1 MPRLYRGTERDAPT
15 SYTLDS
21 TQETLKDMSDTR
33 AILCPYCGDRQ
44 VPSLQCRACGG
55 LFDVWSLHATQNEMG
70 AWFVRDPRRP
80 HFVGFGYEALC
91 AAIRNGEV
99 GRDAIV
105 RGPTTRQLWTL
116 ARRTPGLAHL
126 FGRCAACQ
134 SPMQPDD
141 AACGAC
147 GATTS
152 IDQDRNFFGLPVVE
166 PISPPAGAKADLSAF
181 VLDAGL
187 LVVRSVPVRSPARTV
202 VRVAQPIV
210 TAQAEVNVPSTEFV
224 PDFARG
230 ASAASGMSPTNHS
243 ESPAYT
249 ARTSKTGD
257 SSARSALSP
266 IDRGLIERSRRL
278 EARNMMLLGATVG
291 SLAFALLFGFAYFLE
306 KDDRQKAIEA
316 ARREGAEGVRSEFK
330 RSEPVVVPPPA
341 ELPAM
346 PNDPGASTSASG
358 RASKPPATPPATTPA
373 TTPANPSATVPSTA
387 PAVPPAPAFNSQ
399 PSPRRNGE

>member
-1 MPRLYRGTERDAPT
+1 
-15 SYTLDS
+15 
-21 TQETLKDMSDTR
+21 
-33 AILCPYCGDRQ
+33 
-44 VPSLQCRACGG
+44 
-55 LFDVWSLHATQNEMG
+55 MG

-91 AAIRNGEV
+91 EAIRNGEI

-116 ARRTPGLAHL
+116 ARRAPGLAHF

-134 SPMQPDD
+134 SPMNPDD
-141 AACGAC
+141 AACAAC

-166 PISPPAGAKADLSAF
+166 PISPPRGAKADLSAF

-202 VRVAQPIV
+202 VRVAQPLAAAHV
-210 TAQAEVNVPSTEFV
+210 EKNLEKNVEKNVEKNAEKPAEQPLPSTEFV

-230 ASAASGMSPTNHS
+230 SSFAPAISPTNAAEPLANAAS
-243 ESPAYT
+243 ASTRYE
-249 ARTSKTGD
+249 

-278 EARNMMLLGATVG
+278 EARNMLLLGATIG

-316 ARREGAEGVRSEFK
+316 ARREGAEGVRAEFK
-330 RSEPVVVPPPA
+330 RSEPVVVPPRA

-346 PNDPGASTSASG
+346 PNDPGANTRASG
-358 RASKPPATPPATTPA
+358 SASKPPATT
-373 TTPANPSATVPSTA
+373 SDTVPSTA
-387 PAVPPAPAFNSQ
+387 PAVSPAPAFNSQ
-399 PSPRRNGE
+399 PAPRRNGA

>member
-1 MPRLYRGTERDAPT
+1 
-15 SYTLDS
+15 
-21 TQETLKDMSDTR
+21 
-33 AILCPYCGDRQ
+33 
-44 VPSLQCRACGG
+44 
-55 LFDVWSLHATQNEMG
+55 MG

-91 AAIRNGEV
+91 AAIRNGEI

-116 ARRTPGLAHL
+116 ARRAPGLAHL

-134 SPMQPDD
+134 SPMNPDD
-141 AACGAC
+141 AACAAC

-166 PISPPAGAKADLSAF
+166 PISPPRGAKADLSAF

-202 VRVAQPIV
+202 VRVAQPLAAAHV
-210 TAQAEVNVPSTEFV
+210 EKNLEKNAEKPAEEPAPSSEFV

-230 ASAASGMSPTNHS
+230 SSVALAISPTNAAEPLANAAS
-243 ESPAYT
+243 ASTKYE
-249 ARTSKTGD
+249 

-278 EARNMMLLGATVG
+278 EARNMLLLGATIG

-316 ARREGAEGVRSEFK
+316 ARREGAEGVRAEFK
-330 RSEPVVVPPPA
+330 RSEPVVVPPRA

-346 PNDPGASTSASG
+346 PNDPGANTRASG
-358 RASKPPATPPATTPA
+358 SASKPPSKPPSKQPSTTPA
-373 TTPANPSATVPSTA
+373 SVPSTA
-387 PAVPPAPAFNSQ
+387 PAVSPAPAFNSQ
-399 PSPRRNGE
+399 PAPRRNGE

>member
-1 MPRLYRGTERDAPT
+1 
-15 SYTLDS
+15 
-21 TQETLKDMSDTR
+21 
-33 AILCPYCGDRQ
+33 
-44 VPSLQCRACGG
+44 
-55 LFDVWSLHATQNEMG
+55 MG

-91 AAIRNGEV
+91 AAIRNGEI

-116 ARRTPGLAHL
+116 ARRAPGLAHL

-134 SPMQPDD
+134 SPMNPDD
-141 AACGAC
+141 AACAAC

-166 PISPPAGAKADLSAF
+166 PISPPPGAKADLSAF

-202 VRVAQPIV
+202 VRVAQPLAAAHV
-210 TAQAEVNVPSTEFV
+210 EQPAPSTEFV
-224 PDFARG
+224 PDFVRGSSVAPAISPADAAQSPARA
-230 ASAASGMSPTNHS
+230 ASAS
-243 ESPAYT
+243 
-249 ARTSKTGD
+249 SKNEN
-257 SSARSALSP
+257 SARSALSP

-278 EARNMMLLGATVG
+278 EARNMLLLGATVG

-316 ARREGAEGVRSEFK
+316 ARREGAEGVRAEFK
-330 RSEPVVVPPPA
+330 RSEPVVVPPRA

-346 PNDPGASTSASG
+346 PNDPGASSSG
-358 RASKPPATPPATTPA
+358 SGSASKPPSKQPSTTP
-373 TTPANPSATVPSTA
+373 ATVPSTA
-387 PAVPPAPAFNSQ
+387 PAISPAPAFNSQ
-399 PSPRRNGE
+399 PAPRRNGE

>member
-1 MPRLYRGTERDAPT
+1 
-15 SYTLDS
+15 
-21 TQETLKDMSDTR
+21 
-33 AILCPYCGDRQ
+33 
-44 VPSLQCRACGG
+44 

-80 HFVGFGYEALC
+80 HFVGFGYDALC
-91 AAIRNGEV
+91 AAIRNGEI

-116 ARRTPGLAHL
+116 ARRAPGLAHL

-134 SPMQPDD
+134 SPMNPDD
-141 AACGAC
+141 AACAAC

-166 PISPPAGAKADLSAF
+166 PISPPPGAKADLSAF

-187 LVVRSVPVRSPARTV
+187 LVVRSAPVRSPARTV
-202 VRVAQPIV
+202 VRVAQPLAAAHV
-210 TAQAEVNVPSTEFV
+210 EQPAPSTEFV
-224 PDFARG
+224 PDFVRG
-230 ASAASGMSPTNHS
+230 SSVAPVMSPTNAAEAS
-243 ESPAYT
+243 ANPAS
-249 ARTSKTGD
+249 ASSKNEN
-257 SSARSALSP
+257 SARSALSP

-278 EARNMMLLGATVG
+278 EARNMLLLGATVG

-316 ARREGAEGVRSEFK
+316 ARREGAEGVRAEFK
-330 RSEPVVVPPPA
+330 RSEPVVVPPRA

-346 PNDPGASTSASG
+346 PVDPGASTSVSG
-358 RASKPPATPPATTPA
+358 SASKQPPNQPPNQPPKQPPNQPSNQPSTTPA
-373 TTPANPSATVPSTA
+373 TVPSIA
-387 PAVPPAPAFNSQ
+387 PAVSPAPAFNSQ
-399 PSPRRNGE
+399 PAPRRNGE